1 MNTKPMAIANQILEE
16 PRPVKHRVNLLWWMF
31 LVSLVISI
39 QHAPDFINT
48 QSQAPEASDQ
58 SARIENEAFVAMV
71 FGKISAASDLAIS
84 PATFES
90 QMAALKRSGYTTIR
104 LPEVIDWR
112 REKGV
117 SLPDKPVVI
126 TFEEAHR
133 ETLEAAD
140 KVLASL
146 GMTGVV
152 FVNPNLMDRGNIQW
166 VSWHQLKRL
175 VDSGR
180 WEVGLSGCQDEAGG
194 EALAHAEAL
203 AQQYSDRR
211 ETIERRIGRPVVA
224 VDCPRFW
231 RPGQNGAAETWN
243 QALRAAQFSI
253 GFVTAPLGA
262 NYRDDAWSGLR
273 RIRVS
278 KHWDGSKLLAQIASH
293 APRRK
298 PFIDDFQ
305 APEPA
310 ADWVVDRGQVVIENG
325 LLKVSNEAG
334 EQGALVVLGG
344 TERWRNASV
353 EVRVDGPPKGQF
365 WISLRSKKEAPLI
378 RLGVSEGRVLLQE
391 GGANGAINQ
400 LASAAAPAGGFT
412 LALRVQE
419 SRLLAY
425 VDGQPLLDRP
435 ALAPAGTDQGSLT
448 LAVWNDSAASPEPG
462 AAEARLQRVKAEPLT
477 PKYGIVAANPAPE
490 AWANLRGAADELSII
505 SPRYFAW
512 ESGGHRQTAGRR
524 DAALEIYAHHHRLKF
539 LPAVV
544 VDERTPPSDLSALA
558 EQALNWAGQ
567 PGYDGLNIV
576 LKSSSAEPP
585 AWRTFLAAL
594 DARLA
599 ERGKQLAV
607 TRLDA
612 LGQDA
617 LSLDSQRVDLVR
629 MEGDDGGTAIGGQ
642 VVASSW

>member
-1 MNTKPMAIANQILEE
+1 MNTKPMAIPNPVLQE
-16 PRPVKHRVNLLWWMF
+16 PRPVKHSINLIWWIL
-31 LVSLVISI
+31 LVSAVVFV
-39 QHAPDFINT
+39 QHTPDFVTTLNPVST
-48 QSQAPEASDQ
+48 PPDQ
-58 SARIENEAFVAMV
+58 SARMENEAFVAMV
-71 FGKISAASDLAIS
+71 FGKISGASELAIS

-90 QMAALKRSGYTTIR
+90 QMTALKRSGYATIR
-104 LPEVIDWR
+104 LPDVIDWQ

-117 SLPDKPVVI
+117 SLPDKPVMI

-140 KVLASL
+140 QVLASL
-146 GMTGVV
+146 GMSGVV
-152 FVNPNLMDRGNIQW
+152 FVNPNLMDRGNIQL
-166 VSWHQLKRL
+166 VSWHQLKQL

-194 EALAHAEAL
+194 EAPALSEAL
-203 AQQYSDRR
+203 AQQYSDQR
-211 ETIERRIGRPVVA
+211 ETIERRVGRPVVA

-231 RPGQNGAAETWN
+231 RPAQSDTAEVWR
-243 QALRAAQFSI
+243 QALRATQFSV

-278 KHWDGSKLLAQIASH
+278 KQWDGSKLLAQIASH

-298 PFIDDFQ
+298 PFTDDFQ
-305 APEPA
+305 AAEPA
-310 ADWVVDRGQVVIENG
+310 ADWVVDRGVVAIEDG
-325 LLKVSNEAG
+325 RLRISNEAG

-378 RLGVSEGRVLLQE
+378 RVGISEGRVLLQE

-400 LASAAAPAGGFT
+400 LASDAAPTGSFT
-412 LALRVQE
+412 LALRVQD
-419 SRLLAY
+419 SRLHAY
-425 VDGQPLLDRP
+425 VDGSPLLDRP
-435 ALAPAGTDQGSLT
+435 ALVPAGAGQGSLT
-448 LAVWNDSAASPEPG
+448 LAVWKDNAASLEPG
-462 AAEARLQRVKAEPLT
+462 GAEVRLQRVKAEPLT
-477 PKYGIVAANPAPE
+477 PKYGIVAAAPE
-490 AWANLRGAADELSII
+490 AGAWAALRGAADELSII

-512 ESGGHRQTAGRR
+512 ESGGARQAAGNR
-524 DAALEIYAHHHRLKF
+524 DAALEIFAHHHRLKF
-539 LPAVV
+539 LPALVI
-544 VDERTPPSDLSALA
+544 DEHTQPSELAALT

-576 LKSSSAEPP
+576 LKSSNAGFP
-585 AWRTFLAAL
+585 AWRTFLATL
-594 DARLA
+594 DARLG
-599 ERGKQLAV
+599 EQGKQLVV

-617 LSLDSQRVDLVR
+617 LRLDSQSVDLVR
-629 MEGDDGGTAIGGQ
+629 MEGDGADTAIGGQ